1 MNLRMKYSPR
11 AGGRLVSW
19 KGPGDPTPGRF
30 SYGIDAKTLLQV
42 YLWLWD
48 GLRPVARIGP
58 WTGYVVKSERRYQM
72 ANVSADIIIYM
83 AVVDNDYE
91 IVYITYS
98 LSDGAPR
105 TRCVLTYSGEFQL
118 QSWSSMSTAWT
129 VLETWPSS
137 DCARYGHCGPY
148 GYCDETT
155 TPVPTCRCLD
165 GFDPTSMK
173 EWTSGRFSTGCRRK
187 EALRGCGHGFLALP
201 GMKSLDGFMLIG
213 RNTSTMEECSAECG
227 RNCSC
232 VAYAN
237 ANLGNGRSRGD
248 IARCLVWTGELVDTV
263 KIGADPDADTLYLR
277 IAGLDTADGQRMKS
291 NVARIV
297 LPILGSSVVVLI
309 CISFAWLRFKDEEM
323 KPKIA
328 DFGMARIFGHD
339 QQNANTQ
346 RVVGTNGYM
355 DPEYA
360 MEGIFSTK
368 TDVYSFDVLL
378 PPF

>member
-1 MNLRMKYSPR
+1 MLWQSFDHHTDTLLPGMNLRMKYSPR

-42 YLWLWD
+42 YLWD

-58 WTGYVVKSERRYQM
+58 WTGYVVKSERRYQL
-72 ANVSADIIIYM
+72 ANASADIIIYM

-91 IVYITYS
+91 IYITYS

-105 TRCVLTYSGEFQL
+105 TRYVLTYSGEFQL

-155 TPVPTCRCLD
+155 TPAPTCRCLD
-165 GFDPTSMK
+165 GFDPASME

-187 EALRGCGHGFLALP
+187 EALRGCGHGFLALT
-201 GMKSLDGFMLIG
+201 GMKSPDRFMLVG
-213 RNTSTMEECSAECG
+213 GNSSTMEECSAECG

-232 VAYAN
+232 VAYAY

-263 KIGADPDADTLYLR
+263 KIGADPGTDTLYLR
-277 IAGLDTADGQRMKS
+277 IAGLETTDGNWYQISPSMS
-291 NVARIV
+291 MF
-297 LPILGSSVVVLI
+297 SS
-309 CISFAWLRFKDEEM
+309 D
-323 KPKIA
+323 
-328 DFGMARIFGHD
+328 
-339 QQNANTQ
+339 
-346 RVVGTNGYM
+346 
-355 DPEYA
+355 
-360 MEGIFSTK
+360 
-368 TDVYSFDVLL
+368 YS
-378 PPF
+378 